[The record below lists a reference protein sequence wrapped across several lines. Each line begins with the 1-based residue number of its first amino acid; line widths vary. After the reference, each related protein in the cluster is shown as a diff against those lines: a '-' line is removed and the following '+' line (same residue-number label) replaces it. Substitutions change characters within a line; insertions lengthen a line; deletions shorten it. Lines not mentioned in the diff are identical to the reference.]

1 MYLFVYWHLE
11 TPIGLFSN
19 NIFMQNYGK
28 RKQEINEPDT
38 SNSRRKQKQISVA
51 YIRFKEARH

>member
-1 MYLFVYWHLE
+1 MDLWPLE

-19 NIFMQNYGK
+19 SIFMQNYGE
-28 RKQEINEPDT
+28 RKHEINEPDT

-51 YIRFKEARH
+51 YIRFKGARH